1 MSEAGED
8 RWLTVAD
15 VAGTLSVSDKTVRR
29 WIKSGKLAA
38 LDLEGRKSGY
48 RIRQS
53 DLDAFIVRRYRP
65 SLPCSG

>member
-1 MSEAGED
+1 MSDAAED

-29 WIKSGKLAA
+29 WIKNGQLAA
-38 LDLEGRKSGY
+38 LDLGGRKSGY

-53 DLDAFIVRRYRP
+53 DLDAFILRRYRP
-65 SLPCSG
+65 RLLRSR